1 MATREFN
8 GHAFMRECYLRSTP
22 SVDLDE
28 VTSENPIDCCKHRLS
43 QSDYEKIL
51 QEFGITN
58 EHGETLEHDR
68 LVGCNMWML
77 GSGPS
82 LYKDESK
89 AA

>member
-1 MATREFN
+1 MAKREFN
-8 GHAFMRECYLRSTP
+8 GHDFIRECYLRSTP

-28 VTSENPIDCCKHRLS
+28 VTSDNPIDCCKHKLS
-43 QSDYEKIL
+43 EREYETIL

-58 EHGETLEHDR
+58 EQGETLDHDR
-68 LVGCNMWML
+68 LVGCNMWMI

-82 LYKDESK
+82 LYKDNSK